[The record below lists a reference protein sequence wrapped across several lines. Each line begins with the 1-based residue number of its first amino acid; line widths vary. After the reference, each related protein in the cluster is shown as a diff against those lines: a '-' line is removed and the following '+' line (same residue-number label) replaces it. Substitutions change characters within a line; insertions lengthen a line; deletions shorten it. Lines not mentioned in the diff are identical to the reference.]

1 MNKRAPESKLESRRV
16 IGGVFDSATSA
27 TLYKLSKKYDLV
39 MDGLVS
45 IGKEANVYCGHI
57 KDKKFAEQICVAH
70 AADSI
75 GIRHT
80 PESTIRSRARTE
92 GSVACYDK
100 RVAIKIYRIE
110 AGDFNLMRKYIVG
123 DLRCHP
129 AKNKRRLIYEWAKR
143 EFLNMSRVSEFGFCP
158 EPVAFQKNV
167 LVMGLVT
174 YEDGPAPK
182 LKDAVIEDAGCCFN
196 KVVECIKGMYSKG
209 LVHGDLSEYNILVSD
224 EDKPVLIDFSM
235 GALVEDPI
243 AQELLHR
250 DIRNVTKYFRKFGVD
265 ANENDV
271 LGAVTGG

>member
-57 KDKKFAEQICVAH
+57 KE
-70 AADSI
+70 
-75 GIRHT
+75 
-80 PESTIRSRARTE
+80 
-92 GSVACYDK
+92 K

-123 DLRCHP
+123 DLRCHH